1 MIMTLGGQECHM
13 VQIEGTVIGE
23 VSGSDPF
30 CNTADL
36 EFEESGEFRVA
47 TMHKSCTHNSAFR
60 TDKSI

>member
-1 MIMTLGGQECHM
+1 M
-13 VQIEGTVIGE
+13 VQIEDTVIGE